1 MKYEIYRTEH
11 FSQKI
16 TDLMLY
22 IAEAS
27 GFTDRALHTVDRI
40 EEAVLRLADFPES
53 GILPRYE
60 SIRRKGYRILV
71 VERYLIFYR
80 VDTQK
85 EIVYLEEIF
94 DGRQLYI
101 NYI

>member
-11 FSQKI
+11 FTQKI

-22 IAEAS
+22 IAESS

-40 EEAVLRLADFPES
+40 EEAVLRLVDFPES
-53 GILPRYE
+53 GILPRFE
-60 SIRRKGYRILV
+60 SIRRKGYHILV
-71 VERYLIFYR
+71 VERYLVFYR

-85 EIVYLEEIF
+85 GIVYLEDIF
-94 DGRQLYI
+94 DERQLYV
-101 NYI
+101 NHV